1 MRVEEAG
8 VEDGGDFPLRR
19 KKAGRHPSKTPDVKT
34 EGHFLFPGDP
44 LPPLKHAAG

>member
-19 KKAGRHPSKTPDVKT
+19 KKAGWHSSKTPDVKT
-34 EGHFLFPGDP
+34 EEHFLFPGDP